1 MWGKY
6 LQVGVRSILWVERT
20 VCFFLKYLLYAQSP
34 WGAQSCLAEQV
45 HYKKGQSAPFGVR
58 SAWVQMPSLPVLT
71 DVDFNLLTY
80 LTSLHL
86 YHCTSKVESIHLP

>member
-1 MWGKY
+1 MPSHLGGPRAACKN
-6 LQVGVRSILWVERT
+6 RCII
-20 VCFFLKYLLYAQSP
+20 KD
-34 WGAQSCLAEQV
+34 
-45 HYKKGQSAPFGVR
+45 QSAPFGVR

-86 YHCTSKVESIHLP
+86 YHCTSKVESISPTLNKDIYKCLGQTRPSTTT